1 VTPAHLT
8 NLAIHVAAGT
18 VALAIGFSILA
29 RAKGTPTHRRLGRLF
44 CYFALVVCSSAALG
58 TMFFHFV
65 PVFAVLSVLVPYQ
78 VIGGW
83 HSVYTQC
90 QGPSK
95 VDALLTLLATALFIA
110 LIPAVLRHP
119 AEASIVVY
127 SSLGGLAVVLLYD
140 TIRWL
145 FPRRWYRTL
154 WKYEHSYKLIGSL
167 FGMLSALIGNVVRI
181 GQPWSQILPSAVGT
195 LVIAYY
201 FARLYQQASRHSPE
215 RTSNN
220 SFKPKPLRGSA

>member
-1 VTPAHLT
+1 MTPGHLT

-29 RAKGTPTHRRLGRLF
+29 KAKGTPGHRRLGRLF

-83 HSVYTQC
+83 HSAYTQG

-119 AEASIVVY
+119 TEASIVVY
-127 SSLGGLAVVLLYD
+127 SSLGGLAMILLYD
-140 TIRWL
+140 IIRWM

-167 FGMLSALIGNVVRI
+167 FGMLSALVGNVVRV
-181 GQPWSQILPSAVGT
+181 GQPWSQILPSAVGA

-201 FARLYQQASRHSPE
+201 FARLYQLASRRSLTGA
-215 RTSNN
+215 RV
-220 SFKPKPLRGSA
+220 